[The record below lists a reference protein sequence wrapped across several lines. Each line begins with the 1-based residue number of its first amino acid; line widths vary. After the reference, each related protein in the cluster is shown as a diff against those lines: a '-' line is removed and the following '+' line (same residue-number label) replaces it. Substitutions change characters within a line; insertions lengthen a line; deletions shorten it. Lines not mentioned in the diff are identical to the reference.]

1 MDSAASTSSLL
12 YGSNTCTCPA
22 RLPFRYHPPLKSVTG
37 FAAATVTAAAVA
49 LRCWGFIAPIPNGGY
64 GVSLAWQG
72 SMRQVTSGQP
82 TGMGA
87 GGLLG
92 LLVILVVARLV
103 SNGIVEALGR
113 FLL

>member
-1 MDSAASTSSLL
+1 
-12 YGSNTCTCPA
+12 
-22 RLPFRYHPPLKSVTG
+22 
-37 FAAATVTAAAVA
+37 
-49 LRCWGFIAPIPNGGY
+49 
-64 GVSLAWQG
+64 
-72 SMRQVTSGQP
+72 MRQVTSGQP